1 MPTILDRKRHHS
13 ITDRLER
20 VITHSA
26 PGRGLRMLRAKLA
39 ARRVP
44 LHWTNMFGVIALAC
58 VFVLFVT
65 GVILMFAYAPSSETV
80 AYHGPYVPLA
90 GAEMSKALE
99 STLYI
104 SLEMPGGILLRQ
116 AHHWAALLLPAAI
129 MLQMVVA
136 FFTGAF
142 RRPRRLSWLLLFG
155 LLGAAL
161 LGGWSGYALPDDMLS
176 GTGLRIVEGIMLG
189 IPVVGTWLSRLLF
202 GGGFPGQIIENLYP
216 LHLASGVLL
225 VVLLVWRWWDAYG
238 HEPARFPG
246 EARTVPA
253 WPNFA
258 VRAGGLFAAATALLF
273 LIGGTVTIAPV
284 WLYGPASPGDASAG
298 SQPDW
303 YTGFLDGAL
312 RLVPPGW
319 EFELLGRTWTLA
331 VIVPLLVVGA
341 FLMLVAVYPFIEEWV
356 SGDSR
361 AQDVLDRPRNV
372 PIRTGI
378 GVAGIVFFGALWGA
392 GGADV
397 IAAQLNFSL
406 EGVITA
412 FQVLVVL
419 GPIIAFDLT
428 RRVCVALQ
436 KKDRETVLHGY
447 ETGRIV
453 RMPGGGYVEVHREL
467 DAQERG
473 RLVGP
478 APIEPFIARPN
489 SDGRVPLVN
498 RVRARASHLFYEDR
512 LAPLGGQSR
521 PALRAMEQGR

>member
-1 MPTILDRKRHHS
+1 MPTILDRMPHPS
-13 ITDRLER
+13 FTDRLER
-20 VITHSA
+20 VVIHSA
-26 PGRGLRMLRAKLA
+26 AGRWLQ
-39 ARRVP
+39 ARRTKLGARRAP

-65 GVILMFAYAPSSETV
+65 GVILMSAYAPSSGAVT
-80 AYHGPYVPLA
+80 YHGPYVPLA

-99 STLYI
+99 STLFI
-104 SLEMPGGILLRQ
+104 SFEMPGGILLRQ
-116 AHHWAALLLPAAI
+116 THHWAALLLPAAI
-129 MLQMVVA
+129 MLQLVVA

-155 LLGAAL
+155 LLIAAL

-189 IPVVGTWLSRLLF
+189 IPVIGTWLSRLLF
-202 GGGFPGQIIENLYP
+202 GGEFPGQIIENLYP
-216 LHLASGVLL
+216 LHLGAGVLL
-225 VVLLVWRWWDAYG
+225 VVLLIWRWRDAYA
-238 HEPARFPG
+238 HEPAQFPG
-246 EARTVPA
+246 NDRTVPA

-258 VRAGGLFAAATALLF
+258 VRAGGLFAATTGLLF

-319 EFELLGRTWTLA
+319 EFEWLDRTWTLA

-341 FLMLVAVYPFIEEWV
+341 FLFLVAVYPFVEEWV

-361 AQDVLDRPRNV
+361 EHHTLDRPRNV

-378 GVAGIVFFGALWGA
+378 GVAGIVFFGVLWGA

-397 IAAQLNFSL
+397 IATQLSFPL
-406 EGVITA
+406 EGVITT
-412 FQVLVVL
+412 FQVLVPL
-419 GPIIAFDLT
+419 GPIVAFDVT

-436 KKDRETVLHGY
+436 KKEREMLLHGY

-453 RMPGGGYVEVHREL
+453 RLPGGGYLEVHREL
-467 DAQERG
+467 DAQDRD

-478 APIEPFIARPN
+478 APVEPFVARPDR
-489 SDGRVPLVN
+489 DGRVHLVS
-498 RVRARASHLFYEDR
+498 RVRARASRFFHQDR
-512 LAPLGGQSR
+512 LTPLGGQSR
-521 PALRAMEQGR
+521 PALRAGEQSR